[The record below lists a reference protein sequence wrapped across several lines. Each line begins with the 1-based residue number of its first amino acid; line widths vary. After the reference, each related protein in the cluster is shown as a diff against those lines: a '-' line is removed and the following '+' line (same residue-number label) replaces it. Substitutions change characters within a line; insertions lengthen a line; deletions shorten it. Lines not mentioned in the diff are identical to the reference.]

1 MPEIA
6 GMIFRTGSAPQIT
19 NSYIFNLFII
29 PSFYPESQPQPV
41 SDFHNFLYALLF
53 TPFLVTR
60 FAMHKTGIRH
70 SLFSVMLQSVLGML
84 LQMCYA
90 VDNSNNRP
98 AKMPVLR

>member
-19 NSYIFNLFII
+19 NSYIFSISLLYLLLFGITTTAGQSI
-29 PSFYPESQPQPV
+29 FY
-41 SDFHNFLYALLF
+41 NFLYALLF

-60 FAMHKTGIRH
+60 FAMHKIRH
-70 SLFSVMLQSVLGML
+70 PALSFSVMLQSVLGML

-90 VDNSNNRP
+90 CR
-98 AKMPVLR
+98 